1 MGGDY
6 EIFIFEFCRFNIQQN
21 HKMKQ
26 NKLNLLITL
35 MVISILSS
43 CNKDDQQENSQS
55 INDQL
60 SLEGKQLV
68 FNSVESYESLLEGGK
83 LSSDFLSANLGYSN
97 FESFGK
103 KLSNDGLDADYKRL
117 VYGFDAE
124 VDSPIF
130 NILNSEEMV
139 TIGEWVIMVDM
150 AKEIVGVTNSNNPAL
165 IRSIKVKDYSNS
177 EIFWFNT
184 SDDVLLLLEEGSK
197 GTLDRKKI
205 TEKLN
210 KANLKLKLAIE
221 NNEKAA
227 ADCLLV
233 EGLDSSTNLLKD
245 KKVIK
250 SEANC
255 GQGSE
260 CKKWLADAKHVY
272 QKAGIYFSL
281 QSKIKYR
288 GNVPC
293 INNAPYAVNTDLTAK
308 VSYYY
313 ERRRR
318 FKKNE
323 KKSGSYDRNIYSNE
337 LNVRS
342 YEGSRSLKHYRLN
355 STFTYRRKD
364 DCASTYGCNVP
375 NPVVTI
381 SMPQIAD

>member
-68 FNSVESYESLLEGGK
+68 FNSVESYESLLDGGK
-83 LSSDFLSANLGYSN
+83 LSSDVLGANLGYSN

-103 KLSNDGLDADYKRL
+103 KLLNNGLDADYKRL

-139 TIGEWVIMVDM
+139 TIGDWVIMVDM

-165 IRSIKVKDYSNS
+165 VRSIKAKDYSNS

-197 GTLDRKKI
+197 GTLDQ
-205 TEKLN
+205 N
-210 KANLKLKLAIE
+210 NMSLKLA
-221 NNEKAA
+221 KAKQKKELA
-227 ADCLLV
+227 LSEINKTLGDCLS

-245 KKVIK
+245 KKVFK

-255 GQGSE
+255 VTPDE
-260 CKKWLADAKHVY
+260 CKKWIADAKHVY

-293 INNAPYAVNTDLTAK
+293 VSNSPYAINTDLTID

-318 FKKNE
+318 FRSNE
-323 KKSGSYDRNIYSNE
+323 KKSGTDDRKVYDNE
-337 LNVRS
+337 LNSRS

-364 DCASTYGCNVP
+364 NCASFGCNVP
-375 NPVVTI
+375 DPVVKI
-381 SMPQIAD
+381 VLPQIAD